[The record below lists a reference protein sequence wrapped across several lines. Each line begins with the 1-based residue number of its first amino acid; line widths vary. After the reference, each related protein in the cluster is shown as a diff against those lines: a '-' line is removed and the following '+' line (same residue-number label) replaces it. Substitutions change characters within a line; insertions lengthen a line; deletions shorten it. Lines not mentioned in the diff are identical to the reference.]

1 MIPLTGS
8 ISSNSSEQEVE
19 RGFPKAW
26 GVVRVGARLYL
37 MVTVIS
43 LLQGECILG
52 DQPPTKA
59 NTLNMTEL
67 DLPNRYILALYFQSY
82 NYRKK
87 KKFFHLSLADFA
99 VSPTPP
105 SQTIITKEKE
115 NLLQRSYT
123 GRGSRLPRQS
133 ESKPMLLSVPS
144 KSSNHKGGKAS
155 SHEITR
161 KSTKHCFKSDF
172 K

>member
-1 MIPLTGS
+1 
-8 ISSNSSEQEVE
+8 
-19 RGFPKAW
+19 
-26 GVVRVGARLYL
+26 

-52 DQPPTKA
+52 DQPPNKA

-67 DLPNRYILALYFQSY
+67 DLPNRYILPLYFQSY

-99 VSPTPP
+99 VSPPP
-105 SQTIITKEKE
+105 QTIITKEKE

-123 GRGSRLPRQS
+123 GTGSRFPRQS

-155 SHEITR
+155 SHEATR
-161 KSTKHCFKSDF
+161 KSMKYCFKSDS